1 MGQYTQVEGG
11 FENCAGHYVI
21 VAARFNAEI
30 VDRLLAGAV
39 GALAEHGI
47 SENEITVI
55 RVPGAFEVP
64 LAVQHAILNLAPAA
78 VIALGAVIRGDT
90 PHFDFV
96 AGECA
101 AGLNRVSLDAGVP
114 VAFGVLTTDTMA
126 QAEERAVEG
135 EGNKGAEAAVTV
147 LEMVDLIRG
156 MQERRA

>member
-1 MGQYTQVEGG
+1 MGQYAQVEGS
-11 FENCAGHYVI
+11 FENCKGRYVI
-21 VAARFNAEI
+21 IAARFNAFI
-30 VDRLLAGAV
+30 VDSLLEGAL

-47 SENEITVI
+47 SESEITVV

-64 LAVQHAILNLAPAA
+64 LAVQQSIINLEPAA

-96 AGECA
+96 AGECT
-101 AGLNRVSLDAGVP
+101 AGLSRVCLDTGVP
-114 VAFGVLTTDTMA
+114 VAFGVLTTDTVA
-126 QAEERAVEG
+126 QAEERAVKG

-156 MQERRA
+156 MQEQRA